1 MLTVPSSADLRA
13 TDLMFGVDLVCCFLR
28 TLGLDF
34 VVFEPRDTESWLAGS
49 VRAMTDVDAPLFFE
63 KIPHRLPLDD
73 LEDTGDGTAC
83 SVENVLDDL
92 FAEWS
97 A

>member
-28 TLGLDF
+28 MLGLDF

-49 VRAMTDVDAPLFFE
+49 VRAMTDVDAPLFLKECLIKVFE
-63 KIPHRLPLDD
+63 TD
-73 LEDTGDGTAC
+73 
-83 SVENVLDDL
+83 
-92 FAEWS
+92 
-97 A
+97 